1 MNITSHGGITRQ
13 FILSKVG
20 KILNLY
26 KLPIQFK
33 QVKLNQDL

>member
-1 MNITSHGGITRQ
+1 MNITSHGDITRQ

-33 QVKLNQDL
+33 QVKLNEDL